1 MSSLLEKDEGNSLS
15 KISSNQRTIPMEV
28 LEIFNPER
36 ITEVIDQE
44 TPAMDEKE
52 ETQFLKELLK
62 NQKEYLGI

>member
-36 ITEVIDQE
+36 INEVIDQE
-44 TPAMDEKE
+44 TPVMDEKE
-52 ETQFLKELLK
+52 ETQFLKDLLK
-62 NQKEYLGI
+62 NQKEYLGM